1 MSLED
6 YKKKRKFDKTP
17 EPKGEIG
24 EEGQR
29 RFVIQ
34 RHQATRLHYD
44 LRLEMDG
51 VLKSW
56 AVPKGPSQN
65 PEDKRL
71 AIQTED
77 HPVKYLT
84 FHGTIPK
91 GNYGAGVMDIWDE
104 GTYNVMESKGT
115 SNPVAQIHKGDLKI
129 EFFGNK
135 IKGKFALVHTQR
147 GEQKNQWLLIK
158 KKDDFSTD
166 LEYDAEIFVE
176 EGKKNAQIRKSL
188 NLDEYVKPMLATAA
202 KEIFK
207 DPDWVFELK
216 WDGYRVL
223 ANINDG
229 EVDIYSRNGIS
240 YNSKFASVKKALEHI
255 PHNCILDG
263 EVIVVNKEGKN
274 DFQKLQKYDP
284 KTTKGQLQ
292 YQVFDLLH
300 LNEMDTISLPLVER
314 KSLLPEIL
322 EGLENVFYCDHI
334 EGMGPTL
341 YKRAVEAGMEGV
353 VAKKADSTY
362 VPGYRSENWLKI
374 KDVNTEEAIICGY
387 TDSKTG
393 GNVFGS
399 IILGMYKDGILTY
412 VGNCGS
418 GFSTTEQKMLL
429 KKFDKL
435 KVDKRPFEKAPA
447 LKGRKP
453 YWLRPELICE
463 VKFTEWTNSGVMR
476 HPVYKGLRKDKNP
489 EEITPQQEKGTS
501 SNSPLGEGGQ
511 EQNSQSEAKN
521 QKQDSPLGAGGPSR
535 TSSKSSS
542 STLEVDGIAVPVS
555 NLEKV
560 YWPDAG
566 YTKYDLIDY
575 YLHISEYILP
585 YLIDRPQN
593 LNRHPNGID
602 KPSFYQKDNEILP
615 HWIETFKIYSE
626 SSKKKIEYLLCQN
639 EATLLYMA
647 NLGCIEINPWNS
659 VIQDLEHPTYT
670 VIDIDPSEKNNFS
683 QVKEVAL
690 AAKEVLDLAKIEG
703 YPKTSGSTGIH
714 IYIPLNGKY
723 TYDEARDFTKLL
735 CYYIKEKLPKLTTME
750 RALNKRNGRIYLD
763 FLQNRRGQT
772 LAAPY
777 CVRPKKGASVSA
789 PLEWNEINSKLEILN
804 FTIKNMPERVENLGD
819 LFLPVLQTGI
829 DMEEAMKNLVG

>member
-1 MSLED
+1 MGLED

-17 EPKGEIG
+17 EPEGEIG
-24 EEGQR
+24 EENQR

-44 LRLEMDG
+44 LRLEMEG

-77 HPVKYLT
+77 HPVKYLS
-84 FHGTIPK
+84 FHGVIPK

-104 GTYNVMESKGT
+104 GTYNVLESKGT
-115 SNPVAQIHKGDLKI
+115 SNPVAQINKGDLKI
-129 EFFGNK
+129 EFFGKK
-135 IKGKFALVHTQR
+135 IKGTFALVHTQR

-158 KKDDFSTD
+158 KKDKYSTD

-176 EGKKNAQIRKSL
+176 EGKKSAQVRKSL
-188 NLDEYVKPMLATAA
+188 NLDEYVKPMLATSA

-207 DPDWVFELK
+207 DPNWVFELK
-216 WDGYRVL
+216 WDGYRVV
-223 ANINDG
+223 ANIKDG

-240 YNSKFASVKKALEHI
+240 YNSKFASVKKALENI

-274 DFQKLQKYDP
+274 DFQKLQKYDA

-300 LNEMDTISLPLVER
+300 LNGMDTIGLPLVER

-322 EGLENVFYCDHI
+322 EGLDNVLYCDHI
-334 EGMGPTL
+334 EAMGPTL
-341 YKRAVEAGMEGV
+341 YKRAVDAGMEGV
-353 VAKKADSTY
+353 MAKKADSTY
-362 VPGYRSENWLKI
+362 VPGYRSEYWLKI

-393 GNVFGS
+393 GNLFGS
-399 IILGMYKDGILTY
+399 LILGMYKDGVLTY

-418 GFSTTEQKMLL
+418 GFSTAEQKMLK
-429 KKFDKL
+429 KKFEKL
-435 KVDKRPFEKAPA
+435 KAEERPFKKAPA

-453 YWLRPELICE
+453 YWVKPELICE

-489 EEITPQQEKGTS
+489 EEIVPHQTAK
-501 SNSPLGEGGQ
+501 NSPTQ
-511 EQNSQSEAKN
+511 TK
-521 QKQDSPLGAGGPSR
+521 
-535 TSSKSSS
+535 TSSSS
-542 STLEVDGIAVPVS
+542 STSLEVDGISVPVS
-555 NLEKV
+555 NLDKV
-560 YWPDAG
+560 YWPDTG

-670 VIDIDPSEKNNFS
+670 VIDIDPSEKNTFS

-703 YPKTSGSTGIH
+703 YPKTSGSSGIH
-714 IYIPLNGKY
+714 IYIPLDGKY

-789 PLEWNEINSKLEILN
+789 PLEWSEINSKLEILN
-804 FTIKNMPERVENLGD
+804 FTLKNMPERVENLGD
-819 LFLPVLQTGI
+819 LFLPVLQSGI
-829 DMEEAMKNLVG
+829 DMGAAMENLMG